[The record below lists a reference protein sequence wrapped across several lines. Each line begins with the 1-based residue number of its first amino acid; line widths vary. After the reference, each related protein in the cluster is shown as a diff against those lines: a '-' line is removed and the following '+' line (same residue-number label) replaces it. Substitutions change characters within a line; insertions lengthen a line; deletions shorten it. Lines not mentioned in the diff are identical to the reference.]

1 VELDKFNKPYLP
13 HKVVCMDSSLMIP
26 QVSAEDEANA
36 KAIAAA
42 EAQLVAAQLLENAA
56 IAMGKNSDGRIV
68 TKGGSA
74 QALPMG
80 STVDLRANKLN
91 MMVGGGGMFMIPDM
105 IMPTI

>member
-1 VELDKFNKPYLP
+1 
-13 HKVVCMDSSLMIP
+13 
-26 QVSAEDEANA
+26 
-36 KAIAAA
+36 
-42 EAQLVAAQLLENAA
+42 
-56 IAMGKNSDGRIV
+56 MGKNSDGRIV

-105 IMPTI
+105 IMPFN